1 MTDDQFLAM
10 LTRHEGTRKTVYRD
24 SRGYWTIGVGFLVD
38 PSVPGAGLTDEE
50 IKAVLTIRVDAV
62 YDELIVREPWI
73 ANLSSNRMAV
83 LLDMAYNLGEAH
95 LESFKNTLAFIKN
108 GDYNQAAMGMLN
120 SLWAKQ
126 VGARATELAD
136 MMRNG

>member
-24 SRGYWTIGVGFLVD
+24 SRGYWTIGVGFLID

-50 IKAVLTIRVDAV
+50 IKAVLNIRVDAV
-62 YDELIVREPWI
+62 YNELIAREPWI